1 MSHSDDVSIR
11 RFQES
16 DLCQLVRLISETIG
30 ISYAEVYPP
39 RAVQFFK
46 DFHSEKKI
54 ADRSKT
60 GTTLVIEEDGELM
73 ATGSL
78 VGGEILAVF
87 VHPRLQKGSRV
98 YALMRERG

>member
-1 MSHSDDVSIR
+1 MNHSDDVSIR

-39 RAVQFFK
+39 RAVQFFQ

-54 ADRSKT
+54 AARSRSGQPLSSRRMRSWWLPAVEDKLGKIASAPVST
-60 GTTLVIEEDGELM
+60 KRTTE
-73 ATGSL
+73 
-78 VGGEILAVF
+78 
-87 VHPRLQKGSRV
+87 RKGKK
-98 YALMRERG
+98 